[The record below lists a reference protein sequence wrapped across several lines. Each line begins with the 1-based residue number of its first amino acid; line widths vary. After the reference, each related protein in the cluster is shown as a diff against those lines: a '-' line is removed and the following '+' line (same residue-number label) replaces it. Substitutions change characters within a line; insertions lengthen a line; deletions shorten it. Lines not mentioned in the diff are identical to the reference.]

1 MKNLLSNIKEWI
13 KNHRVA
19 SAFIALAIIMI
30 AFAIDDSEN
39 QKQDEQN
46 KNEVAQTETKE
57 SKPDKKE
64 SKVDEKESKPKEV
77 TEETE
82 ELEKEAS
89 NTDVEEIEQ
98 PEKEGLSP
106 EFKENTSNYFMQ
118 LSSAYS
124 TLGELTTAET
134 ESEMMS
140 IIKDAQSE
148 YDLTNEYYTA
158 LDPQT
163 KEEKA
168 VFKKISKVDGLA
180 ARALMNAEDGLN
192 RYDTDTIDSAT
203 EDIEESSVV
212 MDEIMNDIE

>member
-19 SAFIALAIIMI
+19 SALIALAFIGIC
-30 AFAIDDSEN
+30 FAIDDSEN

-46 KNEVAQTETKE
+46 KNEVAQSESKENKTDEEE
-57 SKPDKKE
+57 SKPD
-64 SKVDEKESKPKEV
+64 EV
-77 TEETE
+77 AEETE
-82 ELEKEAS
+82 ELE
-89 NTDVEEIEQ
+89 TEEIEQ
-98 PEKEGLSP
+98 PEAEGLSP
-106 EFKENTSNYFMQ
+106 EFKENTSDYFMQ

-124 TLGELTTAET
+124 TLGDLTYAET
-134 ESEMMS
+134 ESEMMTV
-140 IIKDAQSE
+140 IKSAQSE
-148 YDLTNEYYTA
+148 YDLTNEYYAA

-163 KEEKA
+163 EEEKA
-168 VFKKISKVDGLA
+168 MFKKISKVDGLA

-203 EDIEESSVV
+203 EDIEESSIV

>member
-13 KNHRVA
+13 KKHRVA
-19 SAFIALAIIMI
+19 SALIALAFIGIC
-30 AFAIDDSEN
+30 FAIDDSEN

-46 KNEVAQTETKE
+46 KNEVAQSE
-57 SKPDKKE
+57 SKENKTDEEE
-64 SKVDEKESKPKEV
+64 SKSDEV

-82 ELEKEAS
+82 ELEKEVS

-98 PEKEGLSP
+98 PKKEGLSP
-106 EFKENTSNYFMQ
+106 EFKENTSDYFMQ

-124 TLGELTTAET
+124 TLGDLTYAET
-134 ESEMMS
+134 ETEMMA
-140 IIKDAQSE
+140 IIKSAQSE
-148 YDLTNEYYTA
+148 YDLTNKYYAA

-163 KEEKA
+163 EEEKA
-168 VFKKISKVDGLA
+168 IFKKISKVDGLA

-203 EDIEESSVV
+203 EDIEESSIV

>member
-19 SAFIALAIIMI
+19 SALIVLGFIAVC
-30 AFAIDDSEN
+30 FAVDDNEN

-46 KNEVAQTETKE
+46 KTEVAQSESKENKTDEEE
-57 SKPDKKE
+57 SKPD
-64 SKVDEKESKPKEV
+64 EV
-77 TEETE
+77 
-82 ELEKEAS
+82 
-89 NTDVEEIEQ
+89 VEEIER
-98 PEKEGLSP
+98 PEAEGLSP
-106 EFKENTSNYFMQ
+106 EFKQNTSDYFMQ

-124 TLGELTTAET
+124 TLGDLTYAET
-134 ESEMMS
+134 ESEMMTV
-140 IIKDAQSE
+140 IKSAQSE
-148 YDLTNEYYTA
+148 YDLTNEYYAA

-163 KEEKA
+163 EEEKA

-203 EDIEESSVV
+203 EDIEESSIV

>member
-13 KNHRVA
+13 KKHRVA
-19 SAFIALAIIMI
+19 SALIALGFIAVC
-30 AFAIDDSEN
+30 FAVDDSEN

-46 KNEVAQTETKE
+46 KNEVAQSESKENKADEEE
-57 SKPDKKE
+57 SKPD
-64 SKVDEKESKPKEV
+64 EV
-77 TEETE
+77 VEETE
-82 ELEKEAS
+82 AIE
-89 NTDVEEIEQ
+89 TDVEEIEQ
-98 PEKEGLSP
+98 PEAEGLSP
-106 EFKENTSNYFMQ
+106 EFKENTSDYFMQ

-124 TLGELTTAET
+124 TLGDLTYAET
-134 ESEMMS
+134 ETEMMTV
-140 IIKDAQSE
+140 IKSAQSE
-148 YDLTNEYYTA
+148 YDLTNEYYAA

-163 KEEKA
+163 EKEKE

-203 EDIEESSVV
+203 EDIEESSIV

>member
-19 SAFIALAIIMI
+19 SALIALAFIGIC
-30 AFAIDDSEN
+30 FAIDDSEN

-46 KNEVAQTETKE
+46 KNEVAQSESKENKADEEE
-57 SKPDKKE
+57 SKPDE
-64 SKVDEKESKPKEV
+64 EENGTDEV
-77 TEETE
+77 AEETE
-82 ELEKEAS
+82 ELETEAID
-89 NTDVEEIEQ
+89 TDVEEIEQ
-98 PEKEGLSP
+98 PEAEGLSP
-106 EFKENTSNYFMQ
+106 EFKENTSDYFMQ

-124 TLGELTTAET
+124 TLGDLTYAET
-134 ESEMMS
+134 ETEMMT
-140 IIKDAQSE
+140 IIKSAQSE
-148 YDLTNEYYTA
+148 YDLTNEYYAA

-163 KEEKA
+163 EEEKE

-203 EDIEESSVV
+203 EDIEESSIV

>member
-19 SAFIALAIIMI
+19 SALIALGII
-30 AFAIDDSEN
+30 AVCFAIDDSEN

-46 KNEVAQTETKE
+46 KNEVAQSESKENKTDEEE
-57 SKPDKKE
+57 SKPDK
-64 SKVDEKESKPKEV
+64 VA
-77 TEETE
+77 EETE
-82 ELEKEAS
+82 ELETEAID
-89 NTDVEEIEQ
+89 TEAEEIEQ
-98 PEKEGLSP
+98 PEVEGLSP
-106 EFKENTSNYFMQ
+106 EFKENTSDYFMQ

-124 TLGELTTAET
+124 TLGDLTYAET
-134 ESEMMS
+134 ESEMMT
-140 IIKDAQSE
+140 IIKSAQSE
-148 YDLTNEYYTA
+148 YDLTNEYYAA

-163 KEEKA
+163 EEEKDI
-168 VFKKISKVDGLA
+168 FKKISKVDGLA

-203 EDIEESSVV
+203 EDIEESSIV

>member
-19 SAFIALAIIMI
+19 SALIALGFIAVC
-30 AFAIDDSEN
+30 FAVDDSEN

-46 KNEVAQTETKE
+46 KNEVAQSESKENKADEEE
-57 SKPDKKE
+57 SKPD
-64 SKVDEKESKPKEV
+64 EV
-77 TEETE
+77 AE
-82 ELEKEAS
+82 ELETEVID
-89 NTDVEEIEQ
+89 TDLEEIEQ
-98 PEKEGLSP
+98 PEAEGLSP
-106 EFKENTSNYFMQ
+106 EFKENTSDYFMQ

-124 TLGELTTAET
+124 TLGDLTYAET
-134 ESEMMS
+134 ESEMMTV
-140 IIKDAQSE
+140 IKSAQSE
-148 YDLTNEYYTA
+148 YDLTNEYYAA

-163 KEEKA
+163 EEEKA
-168 VFKKISKVDGLA
+168 IFKKISKVDGLA

-203 EDIEESSVV
+203 EDIEESSIV